1 MKFLI
6 GSALALTLFIGQEA
20 QASCDGKEFSAKDAA
35 VQLSTLNSYFVKKE
49 YQKVQTGAKSL
60 EENLPCMRTPA
71 PPQVFATAYRYI
83 GVGYYLE
90 GNEVL
95 AKRWFRTSLELNP
108 NHKWGVSEVKTSEPL
123 YNLYEEARN
132 DAVVDIIPIEGK
144 QLTSPEGTVVY
155 VDGRV
160 WKEAGLTPDRPHIVF
175 IASRADRHIISRFTT
190 DGNQLP
196 ELVLEK
202 SDPVNKKKSQ
212 EISAEDMFAV
222 TEIKRIRPPSK
233 TPLLIS
239 SLATLGAAGG
249 VYGYTFTTNQQFF
262 DANTTANKDAL
273 RKKNNGLLV
282 TSIAIGTLGLGVGYA
297 GMIIDAPS
305 SPIGIPWQL

>member
-6 GSALALTLFIGQEA
+6 GTAIALTLFIGQDA
-20 QASCDGKEFSAKDAA
+20 YASCDGKEFSAKDAA
-35 VQLSTLNSYFVKKE
+35 VQLSTLNSYFIKKD
-49 YQKVQTGAKSL
+49 YQKVQEGAKSL
-60 EENLPCMRTPA
+60 EEDIPCMRTPA

-83 GVGYYLE
+83 GVGHYLN
-90 GNEVL
+90 GDEVS

-132 DAVVDIIPIEGK
+132 DAVVDIVHIEGK

-160 WKEAGLTPDRPHIVF
+160 WKESGLTPDRPHIVF
-175 IASRADRHIISRFTT
+175 IASRADRHIISRFTI

-196 ELVLEK
+196 ELVLK
-202 SDPVNKKKSQ
+202 KAAPVKKKNQ

-222 TEIKRIRPPSK
+222 TEIKRLRPPAK

-305 SPIGIPWQL
+305 SPIGILWQL